1 MIKKYFFRSKLYSMF
16 LKSRQNILCA
26 TSMKSLCIAR
36 DNEACTDSNSKNVN
50 QHISWYMYFYHV
62 LVHVTIKIL
71 HKCFYNI
78 PVCNC
83 GPKFIQCFYPVAV
96 LPPKSLDLC
105 FSICLYLRFLG
116 EPDYNSVQC
125 SRYLNIWLLVF
136 HLSNEY
142 PSEGCLL
149 STDEF
154 HFWWNPTIKYIYNLT
169 WLTSMK

>member
-1 MIKKYFFRSKLYSMF
+1 MF
-16 LKSRQNILCA
+16 LKSRQNLLYAI
-26 TSMKSLCIAR
+26 SMKSLCIAR
-36 DNEACTDSNSKNVN
+36 GNEACTDSSSKNVN
-50 QHISWYMYFYHV
+50 QHISWCMFFYHV

-78 PVCNC
+78 CNC

-96 LPPKSLDLC
+96 LPPKSLDLFFHLPVLALFGGSQITILC
-105 FSICLYLRFLG
+105 S
-116 EPDYNSVQC
+116 C
-125 SRYLNIWLLVF
+125 SRYLNLWLLVF

-154 HFWWNPTIKYIYNLT
+154 HFWWNPTIKYKYNLT

>member
-1 MIKKYFFRSKLYSMF
+1 MF
-16 LKSRQNILCA
+16 LKSRQNLLYA

-50 QHISWYMYFYHV
+50 QHICWYMYFYHV

-78 PVCNC
+78 CNC
-83 GPKFIQCFYPVAV
+83 GPKCFQCFYPVAV
-96 LPPKSLDLC
+96 LPPKSLDLL
-105 FSICLYLRFLG
+105 FPICLYLRSLREARLPLCAASADTLIFDCSSFIFLM
-116 EPDYNSVQC
+116 
-125 SRYLNIWLLVF
+125 NIQ
-136 HLSNEY
+136 
-142 PSEGCLL
+142 SEGNLL

-154 HFWWNPTIKYIYNLT
+154 HFWWSPTIKYKYNLT